1 MGVNVYGYWH
11 GLGYR
16 MVMVMN
22 DIQLA
27 FYELFFGIQGGWIG
41 FLLVA
46 SIMLLV
52 TAKVKHAGI
61 LFMVVSVMMGV
72 MMNEELAVNN
82 DLIWCMLMYFSMPI
96 FLLLVMVKGGKSS
109 F

>member
-1 MGVNVYGYWH
+1 
-11 GLGYR
+11 
-16 MVMVMN
+16 MN

-27 FYELFFGIQGGWIG
+27 FYELFFGLQGGWIG

-52 TAKVKHAGI
+52 TAKVRYAGI
-61 LFMVVSVMMGV
+61 MFSVASVFMGIMMS
-72 MMNEELAVNN
+72 EELAVNSN
-82 DLIWCMLMYFSMPI
+82 LMWCTVMYFAMPF
-96 FLLLVMVKGGKSS
+96 FLILVMFKGGKSS

>member
-1 MGVNVYGYWH
+1 MGVNALRNRH
-11 GLGYR
+11 GPDYR

-52 TAKVKHAGI
+52 TAKVRYAGI
-61 LFMVVSVMMGV
+61 MFSVASVMMGI
-72 MMNEELAVNN
+72 MMAEELAVNN
-82 DLIWCMLMYFSMPI
+82 NLLWCTVMYFAMPF
-96 FLLLVMVKGGKSS
+96 FLFLIMFKGGKSS

>member
-1 MGVNVYGYWH
+1 
-11 GLGYR
+11 
-16 MVMVMN
+16 MN

-27 FYELFFGIQGGWIG
+27 FYELFFGLQGGWIG

-52 TAKVKHAGI
+52 TVKVKYAGI
-61 LFMVVSVMMGV
+61 MFSVASVMMGI
-72 MMNEELAVNN
+72 MMAEELAVNSN
-82 DLIWCMLMYFSMPI
+82 LMWCTVMYFIMPF
-96 FLLLVMVKGGKSS
+96 FLILVMFKGGKSS

>member
-1 MGVNVYGYWH
+1 
-11 GLGYR
+11 
-16 MVMVMN
+16 MN

-27 FYELFFGIQGGWIG
+27 FYELFFGAQGGWIG

-52 TAKVKHAGI
+52 TVKVRYAGI
-61 LFMVVSVMMGV
+61 MFSVASVMMGI
-72 MMNEELAVNN
+72 MMAEELAVNSN
-82 DLIWCMLMYFSMPI
+82 LMWCTVMYFLMPF
-96 FLLLVMVKGGKSS
+96 FLILVMFKGGKSS